1 MAKYRIE
8 LWHTEGQ
15 VTARANYGF
24 VVIDHKSVIDGVK
37 CPRAFK
43 FDFPH
48 AVSSVRIS
56 DVVIQA
62 QNEGPPLVTFPG
74 DEKITPTE
82 VWTSWSWSSLRLW
95 TGPAP
100 VGGRQ

>member
-15 VTARANYGF
+15 VGRRENRGF
-24 VVIDHKSVIDGVK
+24 VLIDHTSLIDGVK
-37 CPRAFK
+37 CERAFK

-48 AVSSVRIS
+48 AIPSAGIV
-56 DVVIQA
+56 DVVVQA
-62 QNEGPPLVTFPG
+62 QNEGPPLVTLPDG
-74 DEKITPTE
+74 EEITPAE
-82 VWTSWSWSSLRLW
+82 VWTSWSWSSLSLW

>member
-1 MAKYRIE
+1 MKHRIE

-15 VTARANYGF
+15 VGRRENLGF
-24 VVIDHKSVIDGVK
+24 VLIDHASVIDGVK

-48 AVSSVRIS
+48 PIRAAGIADIIVE
-56 DVVIQA
+56 A
-62 QNEGPPLVTFPG
+62 QSEGPPLVTLPDG
-74 DEKITPTE
+74 EKIAPSE
-82 VWTSWSWSSLRLW
+82 IWTSWSWPSLSLW

-100 VGGRQ
+100 IGVRL

>member
-1 MAKYRIE
+1 MVKYRIE

-15 VTARANYGF
+15 VGQRETFGF
-24 VVIDHKSVIDGVK
+24 VIIDHGSLIDGVK

-48 AVSSVRIS
+48 AIPPAGIA
-56 DVVIQA
+56 DVVVQA
-62 QNEGPPLVTFPG
+62 QNEGPPVVTLPDG
-74 DEKITPTE
+74 EKITPTE
-82 VWTSWSWSSLRLW
+82 VWTSWSWPSLSLW

-100 VGGRQ
+100 IGGRQ

>member
-15 VTARANYGF
+15 VGRGQSTGF
-24 VVIDHKSVIDGVK
+24 VLIDHKSVIDGVK
-37 CPRAFK
+37 RPRAFS

-48 AVSSVRIS
+48 AVSSVGIA

-62 QNEGPPLVTFPG
+62 QNEGPPLVTLPG
-74 DEKITPTE
+74 SEKITPTE
-82 VWTSWSWSSLRLW
+82 VWTSWSWSSLRPW